1 MKKYK
6 YKSAPTKQ
14 GAYIRRRVAKN
25 RHRAEFVGVIYL
37 FATIALAALA
47 CLPMLDSAYAPVGI
61 QNIMTLFSGTIV
73 LETTMD
79 VIKLVNAALYVLMLL
94 GLFINIIRSLA
105 NLSHLFKKKVSRVY
119 GLNANLDAMESMGV
133 LFSGSFASV
142 INFHFLIYILADKP
156 NLTSNLVIAAVLG
169 LAVHFLCGFWSTKL
183 SVFEKDAQVGIIEHK
198 RAFSRAL
205 PIFRNVL
212 QFVAVCAML
221 YYFVFGSTLSNY
233 VNLLFAT
240 DGVNK
245 IVENY
250 MTCLPFVLQLLAA
263 IWLMVLVKHA
273 TGVSEYDFRGPEAEG
288 QHNHRIFSFLT
299 LLTAGAIFACRYM
312 LGEASF
318 AQVGEAIVV
327 TSERSFDM
335 YFLVIAGVAFVS
347 FLLDCIFKLRFAEEE
362 EPRKIVYPM
371 MQRVAP
377 MPQYAM
383 PIMPQQPQYAPVSGY
398 ANAPQ
403 TMYMGMQGQRQAQYA
418 MGAQNGL
425 GVQQQYAMGAQQQP
439 QYAPTAGYQRVRHYM
454 DGNSVVVDAN
464 NGKTVQPP
472 VQQAA
477 PTTTQMTMSYI
488 DLLRQNQELKKK
500 TEELTGAQ
508 YAPTYT
514 YSDLMRQKREA
525 AYGAQQPQMPYGVQ
539 QSQMPY
545 GVQQSQMPYGAQQ
558 PQTPAVSYVDLMRQY
573 REQHELQAQQ
583 AQNPVTEET
592 DFMAPEA
599 GAEEPQDDTLSTL
612 YQGDDAAEFPETE
625 DFADEL
631 AEELPDE
638 VSEETGVA
646 DFEQNETDAQELTNE
661 VADEENEDEAEE
673 PTEDEDERETWIA
686 ECPNPDCGAQIVVS
700 NDSHYK
706 FCPHCHQYLNVNF
719 AKRVDTAT
727 EESEVTNEPNAAD
740 EETPSTDDF
749 EA

>member
-61 QNIMTLFSGTIV
+61 QNIMTLFGDKIV

-79 VIKLVNAALYVLMLL
+79 VVKLVNAALYVLMLL

-142 INFHFLIYILADKP
+142 INFHFLIYIFADKP

-221 YYFVFGSTLSNY
+221 YFFLFGSTLGNY
-233 VNLLFAT
+233 VHVLFAA

-245 IVENY
+245 IAENY
-250 MTCLPFVLQLLAA
+250 MYCLPFVLQLLAA

-299 LLTAGAIFACRYM
+299 ALTAGAIFACRYM
-312 LGEASF
+312 LGEATFS
-318 AQVGEAIVV
+318 QVGETIAV
-327 TSERSFDM
+327 TSEQSFDM
-335 YFLVIAGVAFVS
+335 YSLVIAGVAFVS

-362 EPRKIVYPM
+362 EPRRIVYPM

-377 MPQYAM
+377 TPQYVM
-383 PIMPQQPQYAPVSGY
+383 PIMPQQAQPYAPVSGY
-398 ANAPQ
+398 VNAPQ
-403 TMYMGMQGQRQAQYA
+403 TTTYMGMQGQRPMPQYA

-425 GVQQQYAMGAQQQP
+425 GAQQQP
-439 QYAPTAGYQRVRHYM
+439 QYAPTDGYQRVRHYM
-454 DGNSVVVDAN
+454 DGNSVIVDAN
-464 NGKTVQPP
+464 NGKTVQPS
-472 VQQAA
+472 VQQQAA
-477 PTTTQMTMSYI
+477 PTTAQMTMSYI

-500 TEELTGAQ
+500 TEALTGAQ

-525 AYGAQQPQMPYGVQ
+525 AYGTQQLPYGAQQTQMPYGVQ
-539 QSQMPY
+539 Q
-545 GVQQSQMPYGAQQ
+545 
-558 PQTPAVSYVDLMRQY
+558 QTPAVSYVDLMRQY

-583 AQNPVTEET
+583 AQHPVTEET

-599 GAEEPQDDTLSTL
+599 GMEEPQNDMFD
-612 YQGDDAAEFPETE
+612 QDGGAAEFPETE
-625 DFADEL
+625 EFADGL
-631 AEELPDE
+631 AEEFPDE

-646 DFEQNETDAQELTNE
+646 DLEQEPMNEFADDEFEA
-661 VADEENEDEAEE
+661 EDEAEAE
-673 PTEDEDERETWIA
+673 ASTEDDDEDEAESWIV
-686 ECPNPDCGAQIVVS
+686 ECPNPDCGAQIMVS

-706 FCPHCHQYLNVNF
+706 LCPHCHQYLNVNF

-727 EESEVTNEPNAAD
+727 EESEVTEEAEEPIAAD
-740 EETPSTDDF
+740 EETPSMDDF